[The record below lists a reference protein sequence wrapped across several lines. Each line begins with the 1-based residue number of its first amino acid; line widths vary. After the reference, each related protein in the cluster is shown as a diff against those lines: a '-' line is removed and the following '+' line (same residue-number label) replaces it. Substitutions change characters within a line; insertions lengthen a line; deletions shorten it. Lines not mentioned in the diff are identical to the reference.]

1 MYATFKAWRLR
12 TVVGVASVLFIA
24 LSVSTMGT
32 RGFGPGK
39 SWSTLARAALI
50 VDSLDPQGQAPGWS
64 RGQQNL
70 ALGYD
75 ECVQRMS
82 VALAAEGYSK
92 DSNSGGNFVAGYKAI
107 HTAVIICSPAPEA
120 KMFVQIVV
128 ASNGEGGG
136 TERQRLQAQM
146 DRPGSGT
153 SGGCG
158 LGMRWDES
166 EEGWAGTWT
175 RRGNSNIFD
184 VMSSKPGLQSLT
196 AVQTIN
202 ISGNRVFISRTNASD
217 GNNCD
222 MEGTIDRDGV
232 TVTGTYRCRSGGPYS
247 WRATIRCQ

>member
-1 MYATFKAWRLR
+1 MYATLKAWRLR
-12 TVVGVASVLFIA
+12 TAVAVAPVLFIA
-24 LSVSTMGT
+24 LSVTTMGT
-32 RGFGPGK
+32 LVFGPAR
-39 SWSTLARAALI
+39 SSSASALAGLI
-50 VDSLDPQGQAPGWS
+50 LHSPDLQAQAPGWS

-92 DSNSGGNFVAGYKAI
+92 DSNSGGNFVAGYKAV
-107 HTAVIICSPAPEA
+107 HTAVIICSPAPEQ

-128 ASNGEGGG
+128 ASNGDGGG
-136 TERQRLQAQM
+136 SERQRLQAQM
-146 DRPGSGT
+146 DRPGFGN

-166 EEGWAGTWT
+166 EEGWTGTWT

-184 VMSSKPGLQSLT
+184 VISSKPGLQSLT

-202 ISGNRVFISRTNASD
+202 ISGNKVFISRTNASD